1 MKEPANKAK
10 VLPSTTFLRKSG
22 AGFTLVE
29 FMVYTIILAVL
40 INAIGEVALN
50 MFKIGSRTDT
60 IQEVSSNGRFALQ
73 RIGQAINSAEVVISP
88 ETEGDSLILEF
99 QEEDKNP
106 TVFDVSENTLRIK
119 EGTKEYVELTSSKV
133 NVEGIAFKR
142 INSGGLDSVKI
153 EMNIFSDNQK
163 ELSEYEFDNFFTGA
177 FTVGKY

>member
-1 MKEPANKAK
+1 MKE
-10 VLPSTTFLRKSG
+10 STSK
-22 AGFTLVE
+22 GFTLVE

-73 RIGQAINSAEVVISP
+73 RIGQAINSAEAVISP
-88 ETEGDSLILEF
+88 GTEEAEGNSLVLEF

-106 TVFDVSENTLRIK
+106 TVFDVSEKTLRIK

-133 NVEGIAFKR
+133 NVEGITFKR

-177 FTVGKY
+177 FTLGKY